1 MTTFGSI
8 GIVTGAMLEKQ
19 SGAKNGNKN
28 ICMRTFYNM
37 IIMINMIK
45 HKLIFE

>member
-19 SGAKNGNKN
+19 SEAKNGNKN